1 MCIGN
6 PGGWAGLGENPGDLN
21 SQMLNPQGWDSAIRK
36 TYQVMSVQLE
46 ETLQSPLGSKEVKPV
61 NPKENQPWIFI
72 GKTEAEAPI
81 LWPPDVKS

>member
-21 SQMLNPQGWDSAIRK
+21 SQMLNPQGWDSAILK

-46 ETLQSPLGSKEVKPV
+46 ETSESLGQQGDQTSQS
-61 NPKENQPWIFI
+61 
-72 GKTEAEAPI
+72 
-81 LWPPDVKS
+81 

>member
-46 ETLQSPLGSKEVKPV
+46 ETLQSPLGGKEVKPV